1 MSPVLAAVAVL
12 AIIYVVPLLIYGAA
26 STLGWLK
33 LPTQSSPQAFLFGVL
48 ITKVG
53 TTAAFVFILLLSG
66 EVWGGRWLLYGLIW
80 FAMFSASELGDA
92 IAGRSSWA
100 EAMLGVISEAIY
112 APAAALAAH
121 QILGLG

>member
-12 AIIYVVPLLIYGAA
+12 AIIYVVPLVIYGTA

-121 QILGLG
+121 KILGLG